1 MTNTIE
7 CDIMYIVKDEGT
19 PRTEDR
25 KDVFIMTRKI
35 YEYRFADG
43 TIYETYFDRYELA
56 AAVRKHGKL
65 VYKKFLHTEK
75 I

>member
-1 MTNTIE
+1 
-7 CDIMYIVKDEGT
+7 
-19 PRTEDR
+19 
-25 KDVFIMTRKI
+25 MTRKI

-65 VYKKFLHTEK
+65 VYKRFLYTDKF
-75 I
+75 